1 MDFFVNKTLRLAL
14 MASLISCTLVA
25 LDEVGI
31 GQEYVT
37 PLSYPKFSL
46 GADHSISRHFRSF
59 ADSSL
64 RIKLPNRFGAA
75 LSFEAGL
82 VKYLNA
88 GALVTFSFS
97 QVREK
102 SEPIDLRLG
111 LFIKPLLPLGER
123 FALFGR
129 AALGTT
135 LPFPGNLSPINFL
148 GEVSDDFKTSYLSI
162 YKGQRYQGSAYGGF
176 GSAALGVEFFPIS
189 RLGLALE
196 WGIRSDFITMSRKHP
211 LISGVPEAKEGAPQ
225 SFNYMMYEMPL
236 MLTLHAIL

>member
-1 MDFFVNKTLRLAL
+1 MNKNILLAL

-46 GADHSISRHFRSF
+46 SADHSIARYYRGF
-59 ADSSL
+59 ADPSL
-64 RIKLPNRFGAA
+64 HYKLNNRYGGA

-82 VKYLNA
+82 LKYLNA
-88 GALVTFSFS
+88 GGLITFSLS
-97 QVREK
+97 DLK
-102 SEPIDLRLG
+102 DKGEPIDLRMG
-111 LFIKPLLPLGER
+111 LFAKPIIPLGNR

-129 AALGTT
+129 TAIGLT
-135 LPFPGNLSPINFL
+135 LPFPANYSPINYL
-148 GEVSDDFKTSYLSI
+148 VKTSDDFKAAKKSI
-162 YKGQRYQGSAYGGF
+162 FKDQQYQGFAYGGF
-176 GSAALGVEFFPIS
+176 GSAAVGIEFFPIS

-196 WGIRSDFITMSRKHP
+196 WGIRADIIHIGRKRP
-211 LISGVPEAKEGAPQ
+211 VGNEIPEAKDGAPQ